1 MDLLPNSAP
10 LATKLR
16 NTLIRYHGIGES
28 EWRVAKRTVS
38 GGLGRCLRADRSVLS
53 RSCRSLGGGGRRGV
67 LQFIMPYDTGV
78 KNEANSCRTFM

>member
-38 GGLGRCLRADRSVLS
+38 GGLGRCVPACVLS

-67 LQFIMPYDTGV
+67 LQLIMPYDTGV
-78 KNEANSCRTFM
+78 KHEGNSCRTFM